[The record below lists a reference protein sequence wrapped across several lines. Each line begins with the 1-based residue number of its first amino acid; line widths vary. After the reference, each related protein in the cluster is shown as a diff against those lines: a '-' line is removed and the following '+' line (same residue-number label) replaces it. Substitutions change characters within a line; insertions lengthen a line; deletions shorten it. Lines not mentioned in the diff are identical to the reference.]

1 MESCC
6 FLFGYVT
13 FDRLLIWS
21 TSSLGI
27 CISQLVVWI
36 VNKRGNLC
44 ICRAF
49 IPFDH
54 HLTTPSS
61 QPVPFIVFYVPTF
74 FYNHHKQRRKLCTLH
89 NFRRCIIVFTC
100 QMSQFSDPKGRRF
113 ESCQP
118 HQKSTRLRY
127 VGACFCCCMELA
139 AARAALQP
147 HHLPQLLLC
156 LPLFLVKGMG
166 INVQRRTGLGVA
178 QQTGYRAHVHALG
191 DQ

>member
-54 HLTTPSS
+54 HLTTSSS

-89 NFRRCIIVFTC
+89 NFRRWFMLFACL
-100 QMSQFSDPKGRRF
+100 SQFSDNCGTLDNRQEIARHNVKKQAHYPVVRGRL
-113 ESCQP
+113 
-118 HQKSTRLRY
+118 TT
-127 VGACFCCCMELA
+127 
-139 AARAALQP
+139 
-147 HHLPQLLLC
+147 
-156 LPLFLVKGMG
+156 
-166 INVQRRTGLGVA
+166 N
-178 QQTGYRAHVHALG
+178 
-191 DQ
+191 

>member
-49 IPFDH
+49 IPVDH
-54 HLTTPSS
+54 HLTTSS
-61 QPVPFIVFYVPTF
+61 SPPALCIVFCVPTF
-74 FYNHHKQRRKLCTLH
+74 FYNHQKQRRKLCTLH
-89 NFRRCIIVFTC
+89 NFRRCIFAFC
-100 QMSQFSDPKGRRF
+100 RPSQFSDQTTTSNWTIADCFLYSQAPQSKKQTN
-113 ESCQP
+113 C
-118 HQKSTRLRY
+118 RLLSRECEAN
-127 VGACFCCCMELA
+127 GTNPS
-139 AARAALQP
+139 ARQVNIRKF
-147 HHLPQLLLC
+147 
-156 LPLFLVKGMG
+156 FLE
-166 INVQRRTGLGVA
+166 GL
-178 QQTGYRAHVHALG
+178 
-191 DQ
+191 

>member
-44 ICRAF
+44 ICLAF

-61 QPVPFIVFYVPTF
+61 QLVPCIVFYVPTS
-74 FYNHHKQRRKLCTLH
+74 FYEHQKQRRKLCTLH
-89 NFRRCIIVFTC
+89 NFRRCIIAFSC
-100 QMSQFSDPKGRRF
+100 LSQFSDPKGRRF

-118 HQKSTRLRY
+118 HQTNIIRTSSSLWGTGSDYLFISRDMKTPISRM
-127 VGACFCCCMELA
+127 AC
-139 AARAALQP
+139 
-147 HHLPQLLLC
+147 
-156 LPLFLVKGMG
+156 
-166 INVQRRTGLGVA
+166 
-178 QQTGYRAHVHALG
+178 
-191 DQ
+191 